1 MDNNKTDKDNRTI
14 DNVNGSD
21 LENNTRAAEII
32 NGSEINRTDSNIVN
46 INDNKGMKKNP
57 KYNNLDMLTTEE
69 ARTRGRN
76 GGIKSGETR
85 RARKTM
91 KETILAMLSQ
101 ELKPEQIEQ
110 YGIDPGTLNGDYT
123 MQSALIASMLREA
136 LNGSERAA
144 QLLRD
149 TIDEAPT
156 NRQEI
161 RQEVIT
167 KDDLK
172 TIDNLK
178 EYLTEYLTG

>member
-1 MDNNKTDKDNRTI
+1 MATDNR
-14 DNVNGSD
+14 
-21 LENNTRAAEII
+21 
-32 NGSEINRTDSNIVN
+32 
-46 INDNKGMKKNP
+46 
-57 KYNNLDMLTTEE
+57 KYNVQNLKPYNTTDRVLTKEE
-69 ARTRGRN
+69 AKRRGRN
-76 GGIKSGETR
+76 GGIKSGESR

-101 ELKPEQIEQ
+101 EIKPEQLEQ
-110 YGIDPGTLNGDYT
+110 YGIDPETLNGDYS

-167 KDDLK
+167 ADDLQ

-178 EYLTEYLTG
+178 RYLTG

>member
-1 MDNNKTDKDNRTI
+1 MDNNRTDKDNLRTDI
-14 DNVNGSD
+14 VNGSD
-21 LENNTRAAEII
+21 LDINMHSDTTKLKKDRPQNKNLISLADRTAEERK
-32 NGSEINRTDSNIVN
+32 EIGR
-46 INDNKGMKKNP
+46 KGG
-57 KYNNLDMLTTEE
+57 L
-69 ARTRGRN
+69 
-76 GGIKSGETR
+76 KSAETR
-85 RARKTM
+85 RKRQTM

-110 YGIDPGTLNGDYT
+110 YGIDPETLNGDYT

-167 KDDLK
+167 ADDLQ

-178 EYLTEYLTG
+178 KYLTG